1 MIRDLTGKTAVVTGA
16 ASGIGFALASRFV
29 AEGARVALADVEATA
44 LEDAAA
50 KLRAEGGEVLPVV
63 TDVSQAEAVAG
74 LAARVATEFG
84 PVHVLC
90 NNAGVGAGGLIADL
104 RLEDWQWVL
113 GVNMW
118 GVIHGLHAF
127 LPGML
132 EHGEEGHIVNTA
144 SLAGHVSA
152 PFMAPYGASKFAV
165 VAISESLFHELALT
179 NAKIGVSVLCPG
191 WVNTNIH
198 ASERNR
204 PEALRSDAAPFGAG
218 DPRAELLKQVLTNG
232 MAPSEVATLVFDA
245 ATTGRFY
252 VLTHPEM
259 TPAVEARM
267 QSIIAGD
274 NPQLS
279 AVF

>member
-1 MIRDLTGKTAVVTGA
+1 MISDPAGKTAVITGA
-16 ASGIGFALASRFV
+16 ASGIGFALAQRCV
-29 AEGARVALADVEATA
+29 AKGMRVALADIEEVA

-50 KLRAEGGEVLPVV
+50 KLRVDGGEVLPVV
-63 TDVSQAEAVAG
+63 TDVSQPEYVEG
-74 LAARVATEFG
+74 LAHRVAQEFG
-84 PVHVLC
+84 PVHLLC
-90 NNAGVGAGGLIADL
+90 NNAGVGSGGLIVDL
-104 RLEDWQWVL
+104 RLQDWEWVL

-132 EHGEEGHIVNTA
+132 DHGEEGHIVNTA

-152 PFMAPYGASKFAV
+152 PFMGPYGASKFAV
-165 VAISESLFHELALT
+165 VALSESLFHELAMT
-179 NAKIGVSVLCPG
+179 NARIGVSVLCPG

-204 PEALRSDAAPFGAG
+204 PAALRGPAAFDGA
-218 DPRAELLKQVLTNG
+218 DPRADFLKQVLANG
-232 MAPSEVATLVFDA
+232 KSPEEVASLVFDA
-245 ATTGRFY
+245 LASDRFY

-259 TPAVEARM
+259 TSAIEVRA
-267 QSIIAGD
+267 QAIVAGD
-274 NPQLS
+274 NPRLS

>member
-1 MIRDLTGKTAVVTGA
+1 VIHDLNGKTAVVTGA

-29 AEGARVALADVEATA
+29 AEGARVALADVEAGA
-44 LEDAAA
+44 LDDAAA
-50 KLRAEGGEVLPVV
+50 KLRADGGEVLPVV
-63 TDVSQAEAVAG
+63 TDVSQADSVLA
-74 LAARVATEFG
+74 LAARVADEYG

-90 NNAGVGAGGLIADL
+90 NNAGVGAGGLIAEL

-127 LPGML
+127 LPKML
-132 EHGEEGHIVNTA
+132 AHGEAGHIVNTA

-165 VAISESLFHELALT
+165 VAISESLFHELAMT
-179 NAKIGVSVLCPG
+179 NAQIGVSVLCPG

-204 PEALRSDAAPFGAG
+204 PDSLRARSAPFGDG
-218 DPRAELLKQVLTNG
+218 DPRADMLKQVLTNG
-232 MAPSEVATLVFDA
+232 MPPSEVASLVLDA

-259 TPAVEARM
+259 TPAVAARM
-267 QSIIAGD
+267 QAIVAGD
-274 NPQLS
+274 NPRLS

>member
-1 MIRDLTGKTAVVTGA
+1 MIHDLTGKTAIVTGA

-29 AEGARVALADVEATA
+29 AEGARVALADVEASA
-44 LEDAAA
+44 LNDAAA
-50 KLRAEGGEVLPVV
+50 KLRADGGEVLPVV
-63 TDVSQAEAVAG
+63 ADVSQADSVAA
-74 LAARVATEFG
+74 LASRVADELG

-90 NNAGVGAGGLIADL
+90 NNAGVGSGGLVADH

-127 LPGML
+127 LPAML
-132 EHGEEGHIVNTA
+132 AHGEEGHIVNTA

-165 VAISESLFHELALT
+165 VAISESLFHELAMT

-204 PEALRSDAAPFGAG
+204 PDALRTGAAAFGDS
-218 DPRAELLKQVLTNG
+218 DPRAEMLKQVLTNG
-232 MAPSEVATLVFDA
+232 MAPDEVASLVVDA
-245 ATTGRFY
+245 AKSDRFY

-259 TPAVEARM
+259 TPAIEARM
-267 QSIIAGD
+267 QAIVAGD
-274 NPQLS
+274 NPRLS

>member
-1 MIRDLTGKTAVVTGA
+1 MIHDLSGKTAVVTGA

-29 AEGARVALADVEATA
+29 AEGARVALADVEASA
-44 LEDAAA
+44 LDDAAA

-63 TDVSQAEAVAG
+63 TDVSQADSVAA
-74 LAARVATEFG
+74 LASRVADELG

-90 NNAGVGAGGLIADL
+90 NNAGVGSGGLVADL

-127 LPGML
+127 LPAML
-132 EHGEEGHIVNTA
+132 AHGEEGHIVNTA

-165 VAISESLFHELALT
+165 VAISESLFHELAMT

-204 PEALRSDAAPFGAG
+204 PDALRTGAAAFGDS
-218 DPRAELLKQVLTNG
+218 DPRAEMLKQVLTNG
-232 MAPSEVATLVFDA
+232 MAPGEVASLVLDA
-245 ATTGRFY
+245 ARSDRFY

-259 TPAVEARM
+259 TPAIEARM
-267 QSIIAGD
+267 QAIVAGD
-274 NPQLS
+274 NPRLS